1 MKKIVKS
8 VVLAG
13 AVAFV
18 GAAMVG
24 CSSGGIG
31 KVAQEKHGLKGA
43 PAWVLGKSGSVGD
56 FEAVG
61 SAPIVGGDLDFAR
74 QEAMAA
80 ARQSMILK
88 IYAYVDSKYEKTIQS
103 SSQLADNAKMNHQ
116 RVTNSLNQLKQGA
129 ANKLPGT
136 SQKEAFVSEKDEYWV
151 LLQMDK
157 NAEEKYRK
165 YIDSATDSMLQSILT
180 APAN

>member
-13 AVAFV
+13 AVALA

-31 KVAQEKHGLKGA
+31 KQAQEKHGLKGA

-74 QEAMAA
+74 Q
-80 ARQSMILK
+80 SMILK
-88 IYAYVDSKYEKTIQS
+88 IYAYVDSKYEKTIQTHS
-103 SSQLADNAKMNHQ
+103 ELVDNKMNHQ

-165 YIDSATDSMLQSILT
+165 YIDTATDSMLRSILT

>member
-13 AVAFV
+13 VVAVA
-18 GAAMVG
+18 GLGIVG

-88 IYAYVDSKYEKTIQS
+88 IYAYVDSKYEKTIQTHS
-103 SSQLADNAKMNHQ
+103 ELADNKMNHQ

>member
-24 CSSGGIG
+24 CASGGIG

-88 IYAYVDSKYEKTIQS
+88 IYAYVDSKYEKTIQF

-165 YIDSATDSMLQSILT
+165 YIDTATDSMLQSILT